1 MANSKLNVDGA
12 LMLEQPFVR
21 VPYENYRKV
30 FRTSQ
35 RNVEKEFGPL
45 QNASNDLASRAQ
57 AGSLTT
63 EDALKSVQSAWM
75 THSILTHTSSSH
87 VRLWVMLLYLHS
99 WGVKRQLSDLNETA
113 GKPTLDVMRERLE
126 HLATIESVQ
135 STTEPEF
142 SRWADTRL
150 DRWLVDW
157 TLRNGKERTA
167 KRIAR
172 DKDIQTLVDID
183 LFSDIKRIED
193 ALTRH
198 SCTEALA
205 WCSENKAALRK
216 IKSTLEFELRL
227 QEFIELARQRRNEE
241 AIAYTKKHLVQWQET
256 HFEEIKRASALFA
269 FPPTTTCGP
278 YKRLYD
284 VARWGNLIRSFR
296 LAIYNLNTLPNEPL
310 LHLSLYAGLA
320 SLKLPACFDTNTKNV
335 DCPVCDGESAALSAA
350 TNKDVIM
357 AGAST
362 AGSVHDTA
370 GHKPQLSPT
379 SASSPALI
387 IGTMMSPASAV
398 QPLGLGKLAE
408 EVPFSHH
415 ANSTIVCRITGKIM
429 DEDNMPMAFPSTGSV
444 YSLEALQEMAAKNNN
459 VVTCPRTGDKCT
471 FSELRKVFIS

>member
-1 MANSKLNVDGA
+1 MANNKLNVDGI
-12 LMLEQPFVR
+12 LLLEQPFVR

-45 QNASNDLASRAQ
+45 QNVSNDLANRAKS
-57 AGSLTT
+57 GTLSGD
-63 EDALKSVQSAWM
+63 EALKTIDGMISRVES
-75 THSILTHTSSSH
+75 L
-87 VRLWVMLLYLHS
+87 
-99 WGVKRQLSDLNETA
+99 KRKLSDLNESA
-113 GKPTLDVMRERLE
+113 GKPTLDVMRERLN
-126 HLATIESVQ
+126 HLATIESIQ

-157 TLRNGKERTA
+157 TLRTGKERTA

-172 DKDIQTLVDID
+172 DKDIETLVDID

-193 ALTRH
+193 ALARH

-227 QEFIELARQRRNEE
+227 QEFIELARQRRSQE
-241 AIAYTKKHLVQWQET
+241 AIAYTKKHLIQWQET
-256 HFEEIKRASALFA
+256 HFEEIKRASALLV

-284 VARWGNLIRSFR
+284 YSRWANLIRSFR

-310 LHLSLYAGLA
+310 LHLALYAGLA
-320 SLKLPACFDTNTKNV
+320 SLKLPACYDTQTKNV
-335 DCPVCDGESAALSAA
+335 DCPVCDGESAALTA
-350 TNKDVIM
+350 
-357 AGAST
+357 AST
-362 AGSVHDTA
+362 NDVTMVSASATGSSNDITDH
-370 GHKPQLSPT
+370 GSQLSTTSTSTSTSGSTSVSGSAPT
-379 SASSPALI
+379 SSS
-387 IGTMMSPASAV
+387 GS
-398 QPLGLGKLAE
+398 QPLGLGGLAE

-429 DEDNMPMAFPSTGSV
+429 DADNMPMAFPNGNV
-444 YSLEALQEMAAKNNN
+444 YSLEAMQEMAVKNNN
-459 VVTCPRTGDKCT
+459 IVTCPRTGLACA
-471 FSELRKVFIS
+471 FSDLRKVFIS

>member
-1 MANSKLNVDGA
+1 MANNKLNVEGV

-45 QNASNDLASRAQ
+45 QNASNDLVNRAG
-57 AGSLTT
+57 AGTLTT
-63 EDALKSVQSAWM
+63 EDALKSVDGMIGRVES
-75 THSILTHTSSSH
+75 L
-87 VRLWVMLLYLHS
+87 
-99 WGVKRQLSDLNETA
+99 KRKLSDLNETA

-126 HLATIESVQ
+126 HLATIESIQ

-193 ALTRH
+193 ALARH
-198 SCTEALA
+198 SCAEALA

-241 AIAYTKKHLVQWQET
+241 AIAYTKKHLAPWQET
-256 HFEEIKRASALFA
+256 HFEEIKRASALLA

-284 VARWGNLIRSFR
+284 VARWANLIRSFR
-296 LAIYNLNTLPNEPL
+296 LAVYNLNTLPNEPL

-350 TNKDVIM
+350 TNKDVTM

-362 AGSVHDTA
+362 TGSSHDAASHKSQFSPTA
-370 GHKPQLSPT
+370 TST
-379 SASSPALI
+379 SASSPALM
-387 IGTMMSPASAV
+387 IGAMMSPASVA

-429 DEDNMPMAFPSTGSV
+429 DEDNMPMAFPNSGSV
-444 YSLEALQEMAAKNNN
+444 YSLEAMQEMAAKNNS
-459 VVTCPRTGDKCT
+459 VVTCPRTGETCT